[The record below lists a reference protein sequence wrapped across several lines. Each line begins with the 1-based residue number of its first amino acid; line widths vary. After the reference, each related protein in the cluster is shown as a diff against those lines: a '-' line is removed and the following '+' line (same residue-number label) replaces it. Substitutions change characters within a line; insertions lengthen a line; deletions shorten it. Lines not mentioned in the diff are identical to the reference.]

1 MAPSECSDSK
11 RHSRQQ
17 RHRHHQCRRHSRQH
31 SKPHK
36 LDSGLQ
42 TQQTSMSGTNDVRP
56 TSGDDYGDDCEDVG
70 RQIEALVAAAAVD
83 AVPVVSVVDAI
94 Q

>member
-1 MAPSECSDSK
+1 
-11 RHSRQQ
+11 
-17 RHRHHQCRRHSRQH
+17 
-31 SKPHK
+31 
-36 LDSGLQ
+36 
-42 TQQTSMSGTNDVRP
+42 MSGTNDVRP